1 MPSRSR
7 SIAALAALLAAGPA
21 MAQEESPSWF
31 KVSGFGTLAATRS
44 SEKNADFIT
53 NYSEPKGPGFT
64 RSFDLGV
71 DSRVGLQFDVKFS
84 ERFSAVVQGISEH
97 RYDDTYTPYLNMA
110 HLKFQALPG
119 LAFRAGRIP
128 YSAYLIS
135 DYQKVGYATPWV
147 RPPVEVYQFNPITSI
162 DGGDLTWQASAGQV
176 AFSGQLVAGSASVKI
191 PQSGVEARFKVND
204 FVGASLAASY
214 GHGTYR
220 AFYGQMKG
228 TLDNPYLDGPTSPF
242 VILRSPT
249 LLTPYGPMPNPY
261 FAPAAADQLDI
272 KKDRITYASVGFN
285 YDPGDWF
292 VMGEWTRKRGD
303 ENALLHFTAAYV
315 TGGYRIGNWT
325 PYLTVAWKG
334 TDSPTS
340 SPNTVVNAIVST
352 ADHAQ
357 SSVGGGARW
366 DFHANLALKAQFDHV
381 KNATGSFGALVN
393 PQPAFQTGGNY
404 NLTTL
409 ALDFVF

>member
-1 MPSRSR
+1 MTGM
-7 SIAALAALLAAGPA
+7 LAALIAAGPA
-21 MAQEESPSWF
+21 MAQDSAQGLF
-31 KVSGFGTLAATRS
+31 KFSGFGTLAATHS

-53 NYSEPKGPGFT
+53 NYAQPNGPGYT
-64 RSFDLGV
+64 RSTDFGV
-71 DSRVGLQFDVKFS
+71 DSRLGIQFDLKFS
-84 ERFSAVVQGISEH
+84 ERFSAVVQGVSEH
-97 RYDDTYTPYLNMA
+97 RYDNTYTPYLNMA

-119 LAFRAGRIP
+119 LSFRAGRIP

-162 DGGDLTWQASAGQV
+162 DGGDLNWQASAGEV
-176 AFSGQLVAGSASVKI
+176 AFSGQVVAGSASVKI
-191 PQSGVEARFKVND
+191 PQNGVEAKFKVND
-204 FVGASLAASY
+204 FVGASLVASY

-220 AFYGQMKG
+220 AFFGQMKG

-249 LLTPYGPMPNPY
+249 LLTPFGPMPNPY
-261 FAPAAADQLDI
+261 YAPAMADQLAI
-272 KKDRITYASVGFN
+272 KKDRISYESVGFN
-285 YDPGDWF
+285 YDPGAWF

-303 ENALLHFTAAYV
+303 ENALLHFTAAYI
-315 TGGYRIGNWT
+315 TGGYRLDNWT

-340 SPNTVVNAIVST
+340 NPNAVVNAIVST

-357 SSVGGGARW
+357 SSVGGGVRW

-393 PQPAFQTGGNY
+393 NQPAFQTGASY
-404 NLTTL
+404 NLATI